1 MNPPAWRVLLL
12 DDELNLLS
20 VLEEKLKREGFE
32 VKAFSDPEK
41 AIDQIELSEV
51 DVVLTDLSMPG
62 KSGMQVLEH
71 CRERRPDL
79 PVILMTAYGSVEKA
93 VEAMRRGAFDFITKP
108 FDSAALVELL
118 RKAAGVL
125 KAQSREPR
133 ASVEGD
139 PWAVVRI
146 FGEGSPMQDLL
157 GRLEKVA
164 ALDTPLLLVGEHGT
178 GREGLAR
185 EVHRLSGRSAGAFVK
200 LHCGAL
206 SDELVEAELFGR
218 EESDGAARPG
228 RIELAHGG
236 TLFLEGVMELPLST
250 QGRLLRFLAEGVF
263 ERVGGLKTRKARV
276 RVIAASDS
284 PLQKLGGR
292 FRNDLATALSA
303 FSFRVPPLRDRR
315 MDIRSLSQFFL
326 RQATHRTNRIV
337 QGISDELLRALE
349 QQDWPGNLK
358 QLENMMESM
367 VLLTSGTELSMQEFS
382 GDSPS
387 QPSQLSFK
395 EQVRIHT
402 QQLERSLIEAE
413 LERQDGNVS
422 HTAEALG
429 LSRKGLQLKLKELGI
444 RRAVTE

>member
-1 MNPPAWRVLLL
+1 MNSPAWRVLML

-20 VLEEKLKREGFE
+20 VLEEKLRREGFD
-32 VKAFSDPEK
+32 VKAFSDPSRALE
-41 AIDQIELSEV
+41 QIELSDV

-62 KSGMQVLEH
+62 KGGMEILDH

-139 PWAVVRI
+139 PWAVVRV
-146 FGEGSPMQDLL
+146 FAPGSPMEDLL
-157 GRLEKVA
+157 SRIEKVA
-164 ALDTPLLLVGEHGT
+164 ALDAPLLLVGEQGT
-178 GREGLAR
+178 GREALAR
-185 EVHRLSGRSAGAFVK
+185 EVHRISGRASDTFVK
-200 LHCGAL
+200 LHCSAL
-206 SDELVEAELFGR
+206 SEELVEAELFGL
-218 EESDGAARPG
+218 EEKEGQSRPG

-236 TLFLEGVMELPLST
+236 TLFLEGVIELPLAT
-250 QGRLLRFLAEGVF
+250 QGRLLRFLSEGVF
-263 ERVGGLKTRKARV
+263 ERVGGLKTRKTRV
-276 RVIAASDS
+276 RVIAASDAS
-284 PLQKLGGR
+284 LQKKGSG
-292 FRNDLATALSA
+292 FRADLATALSA
-303 FSFRVPPLRDRR
+303 FSFRLPAIRERR
-315 MDIRSLSQFFL
+315 MDIRRLSQFFL

-337 QGISDELLRALE
+337 QGISEDLMAALE

-358 QLENMMESM
+358 QLENMIESM
-367 VLLTSGTELSMQEFS
+367 VLLSSGTELSMREFS
-382 GDSPS
+382 SDPAD
-387 QPSQLSFK
+387 PPQLSFK
-395 EQVRIHT
+395 EQVRLHT

-422 HTAEALG
+422 RTAEALG

-444 RRAVTE
+444 RRTFTE